1 MMVKYILLT
10 RIGFSGFLNSRK
22 KSKQIDCS
30 LLYNNLIE
38 SHETVL
44 YLTFDFQHLQKCLVT
59 KQRTLDGVK
68 VKLIWSRRTK
78 NKTCKQMQRFAPLKQ
93 HSKIVK
99 KYLIEFFGK
108 LDQKDYL
115 KNFTALQVNSFL
127 IVLSG
132 RSALNLRT
140 QT

>member
-38 SHETVL
+38 SHEPFL

-78 NKTCKQMQRFAPLKQ
+78 NKTCNKCRGFTPLKIAQ
-93 HSKIVK
+93 QNSKKVFDRI
-99 KYLIEFFGK
+99 FGK
-108 LDQKDYL
+108 LDQKYYL
-115 KNFTALQVNSFL
+115 KFSQ
-127 IVLSG
+127 
-132 RSALNLRT
+132 LNR
-140 QT
+140 